1 MTKKGKMIIKKGCFG
16 G

>member
-1 MTKKGKMIIKKGCFG
+1 MTKKGKITIKKGCFG